1 MQNFNFKH
9 LTIWM
14 KKKTRAESATIVT
27 FKQLRYV
34 MLLKIALAHKQQHC

>member
-1 MQNFNFKH
+1 MQNFNFKY

-27 FKQLRYV
+27 FGQLCY
-34 MLLKIALAHKQQHC
+34 